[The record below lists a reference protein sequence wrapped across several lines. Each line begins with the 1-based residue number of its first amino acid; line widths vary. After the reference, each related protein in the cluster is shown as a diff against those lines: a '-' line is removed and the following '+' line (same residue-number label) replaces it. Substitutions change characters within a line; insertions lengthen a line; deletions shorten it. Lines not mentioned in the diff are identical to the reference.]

1 MSRRVS
7 LIAAGTAAFAVFLV
21 AMIPAVQLSKRLPA
35 GYAMTGVE
43 GTIWSGQAAEFRID
57 GQPVG
62 AFEWFC
68 RPWHLVMLRWSCRA
82 TLQPRGGQFT
92 ADLSGG
98 FRGDGLEAT
107 NIHGQSP
114 IAAFEGIATPS
125 GWTGRLELDIER
137 IRIVD
142 RRAGEATGKMFVREL
157 RAPGAGGAELGD
169 FELVVGEGAVGTD
182 RLTGRLSDLGGP
194 LRVRVN
200 STREK
205 NEIVYRLFTR
215 WKNEIPKISRIHC
228 SRAKRKFSSFLQND
242 CLLHC
247 SRENFSENEIF

>member
-35 GYAMTGVE
+35 GYAMTGVN

-194 LRVRVN
+194 LRVRGAIELMSN
-200 STREK
+200 GQYFMSGEAAPGPGAGPAIFDT
-205 NEIVYRLFTR
+205 L
-215 WKNEIPKISRIHC
+215 
-228 SRAKRKFSSFLQND
+228 SFLGPPD
-242 CLLHC
+242 A
-247 SRENFSENEIF
+247 SGRRPFSIEGTL

>member
-35 GYAMTGVE
+35 GYAMTGVN

-194 LRVRVN
+194 LRVRGAIELM
-200 STREK
+200 SDGQYFMSGEAAPGPGAGPAIFDT
-205 NEIVYRLFTR
+205 L
-215 WKNEIPKISRIHC
+215 
-228 SRAKRKFSSFLQND
+228 SFLGPPD
-242 CLLHC
+242 A
-247 SRENFSENEIF
+247 SGRRPFSIEGTL

>member
-35 GYAMTGVE
+35 GYAMTGVN

-114 IAAFEGIATPS
+114 IAAFEGIATPP

-194 LRVRVN
+194 LRVRGAIELMSNGQYFMSGEVAPGPGAGPAIFD
-200 STREK
+200 T
-205 NEIVYRLFTR
+205 L
-215 WKNEIPKISRIHC
+215 
-228 SRAKRKFSSFLQND
+228 SFLGPPD
-242 CLLHC
+242 A
-247 SRENFSENEIF
+247 SGRRPFSIEGTL

>member
-35 GYAMTGVE
+35 GYAMTGVN

-157 RAPGAGGAELGD
+157 RAPGAGGAELRD

-182 RLTGRLSDLGGP
+182 RLTGRLSALGGP
-194 LRVRVN
+194 RRVRGAIELL
-200 STREK
+200 SDGQYFRSGEAAPGPGAGPAIFDT
-205 NEIVYRLFTR
+205 L
-215 WKNEIPKISRIHC
+215 
-228 SRAKRKFSSFLQND
+228 SFLGPPD
-242 CLLHC
+242 A
-247 SRENFSENEIF
+247 SGRRPFSIEGTL